1 MIVNDAEFL
10 EIVEQEKYVND
21 TAIQEQ
27 LFWYAFSPV
36 SIRNLKL
43 LWLIQE
49 QHDVSF
55 SHLLLEA
62 PYVEHASIDE
72 LLSALSTF
80 RIKPTSFVEKVLN
93 KGSSKQIE
101 KLNAILEGLTNE

>member
-21 TAIQEQ
+21 PAIQEQ
-27 LFWYAFSPV
+27 LFWHALSPV
-36 SIRNLKL
+36 SIKNLKV

-49 QHDVSF
+49 CHQVSF
-55 SHLLLEA
+55 SHLLLES

-80 RIKPTSFVEKVLN
+80 RIKPTSFVERVLE
-93 KGSSKQIE
+93 KGSSRQIE
-101 KLNAILEGLTNE
+101 ELNIILEGLVNE